1 MSTYWLTGQEDYR
14 RKNFKK
20 SGTIQTPD
28 VLKPVTRSSL
38 KHSKFSKFNT
48 NRRLSLES
56 QKKIR
61 FASTKSK
68 NLLQINSPAYNDKSN
83 SIVELG
89 NEDNAQC
96 LPATSASSTCLM
108 SKQNS
113 CPCLKDDCGA
123 CENSQRE
130 LVPSDTPR
138 LCVDKS
144 PLNKLSLAE
153 ISDKHFKH
161 YNGWRRLS
169 KFSSFVSCLGL
180 GDVNNAFYDKLI
192 QRGNE
197 VNHLPIIG
205 HSESEPFLPHLCFN
219 QQGTV
224 KDESV

>member
-1 MSTYWLTGQEDYR
+1 MATYWLTGQEEYR
-14 RKNFKK
+14 KKSLQK

-68 NLLQINSPAYNDKSN
+68 NLLKINSSALTDKSDSILELVNEN
-83 SIVELG
+83 S
-89 NEDNAQC
+89 AQGF
-96 LPATSASSTCLM
+96 PTASSSSICLM

-113 CPCLKDDCGA
+113 CPCLKDDCEA
-123 CENSQRE
+123 CDKPQKEMAAFE
-130 LVPSDTPR
+130 PPR
-138 LCVDKS
+138 LCIDESPVD
-144 PLNKLSLAE
+144 KLSLAE
-153 ISDKHFKH
+153 EAHNHFKH

-169 KFSSFVSCLGL
+169 RFSSFVSCLGS
-180 GDVNNAFYDKLI
+180 GEVNDAFYDKVLN
-192 QRGNE
+192 RGNE

-205 HSESEPFLPHLCFN
+205 HSESEPFLPHLCFT
-219 QQGTV
+219 QQSTV

>member
-1 MSTYWLTGQEDYR
+1 MSTYWLMGQEDYR
-14 RKNFKK
+14 KKNVQK
-20 SGTIQTPD
+20 SRTIQTPD

-38 KHSKFSKFNT
+38 KHSKFSKFNS

-68 NLLQINSPAYNDKSN
+68 NLLQINSTTCNDKSD
-83 SIVELG
+83 SILELG
-89 NEDNAQC
+89 NEDNAQG
-96 LPATSASSTCLM
+96 LPATSSSSTCLM

-113 CPCLKDDCGA
+113 CPCLNDDCGA
-123 CENSQRE
+123 CETSQRE
-130 LVPSDTPR
+130 LVPSKPPT
-138 LCVDKS
+138 LCIDKS
-144 PLNKLSLAE
+144 PLDKLSLAD
-153 ISDKHFKH
+153 ISDNHFKH

-169 KFSSFVSCLGL
+169 KLSSFVSCLGL
-180 GDVNNAFYDKLI
+180 GEVNNTFYDKFI

-219 QQGTV
+219 QQSTV